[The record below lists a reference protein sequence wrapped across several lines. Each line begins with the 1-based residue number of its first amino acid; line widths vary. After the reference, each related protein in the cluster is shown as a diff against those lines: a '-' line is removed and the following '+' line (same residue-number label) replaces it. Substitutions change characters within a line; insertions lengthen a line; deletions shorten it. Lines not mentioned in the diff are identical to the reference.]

1 MNTTYYFWLA
11 GFVTLGGAAIAA
23 HISKAPQRMQ
33 VTHAY
38 LLFAF
43 VFVVIFGYKSF
54 ELRKDSNLAVAQT
67 ENVTL
72 KLKFTTSMIAVSHAF
87 TPDSK
92 KNSDLEKNV
101 KKSLESSLS
110 ELEKIKQKS
119 ESKAHSSQDQDQE
132 LELDTKIIIVKA
144 EQKLPVKDDIE
155 AMSSKDPERAHLLK
169 AVLQDKLVAKGDIA
183 SLQPQIE
190 TKIPNGWYS
199 EVFDLEWTKAL
210 GDKKKHKQELE
221 SFYERHFFY
230 AMRMMAFFAVLA
242 LATLVGLI
250 TVIAQLFM
258 LGRNSSRENDDIND
272 HVTWSWQAVAATLL
286 TWLSITFL
294 SSPILKGLSVSA
306 VHGKASALALALSTM
321 GIYLLQNLPALALVY
336 FLAIKPGGIKLG
348 SKEFQEAFCINWKTK
363 KRGPFGLIFMGF
375 LTWASCF
382 PFVMLSAWAASG
394 FGSQMSSNPII
405 SEVVS
410 SVKNI
415 DLFAILAFTLT
426 LGVMPAL
433 LEELL
438 FRGFVYTS
446 LRKYL
451 GAFIGI
457 ILSAGLFSIV
467 HMDQGSM
474 LQLFSLG
481 FVFAY
486 AVEKNQSLIP
496 SMVAHC
502 LWNLTAFTMILL
514 MYA

>member
-1 MNTTYYFWLA
+1 
-11 GFVTLGGAAIAA
+11 
-23 HISKAPQRMQ
+23 MQ

-54 ELRKDSNLAVAQT
+54 ELRKDSNLAVTQA
-67 ENVTL
+67 ESVAL
-72 KLKFTTSMIAVSHAF
+72 KLRFTTSMVAIYHAF
-87 TPDSK
+87 GSDQK
-92 KNSDLEKNV
+92 KNTDLEKNV
-101 KKSLESSLS
+101 KSSLKS
-110 ELEKIKQKS
+110 ALEELEKSREKTKEQ
-119 ESKAHSSQDQDQE
+119 QTPDQD

-144 EQKLPVKDDIE
+144 EQKLPIKEDIE
-155 AMSSKDPERAHLLK
+155 NLSSKDPERGLLLR
-169 AVLQDKLVAKGDIA
+169 AALQEKSIAKNEVNT
-183 SLQPQIE
+183 LKPLIE
-190 TKIPNGWYS
+190 SKIPTGWYS

-210 GDKKKHKQELE
+210 GDKKKHSAELN
-221 SFYERHFFY
+221 SFYERYFWY
-230 AMRMMAFFAVLA
+230 AIRMMAFFALLA
-242 LATLVGLI
+242 VATLVGII
-250 TVIAQLFM
+250 TVVVQLFL
-258 LGRNSSRENDDIND
+258 LGRNSSREGDSIND
-272 HVTWSWQAVAATLL
+272 HVIWSWQAVAATLL

-294 SSPILKGLSVSA
+294 SAPILKGLSLSA

-321 GIYLLQNLPALALVY
+321 GLYLLQNLPALALVY
-336 FLAIKPGGIKLG
+336 FLAIKPGGMKLG
-348 SKEFQEAFCINWKTK
+348 SKEFREAFCLTWKTK
-363 KRGPFGLIFMGF
+363 KRGPVGLIFMGF

-382 PFVMLSAWAASG
+382 PFVMLSAWAASS

-410 SVKNI
+410 SVKDIN
-415 DLFAILAFTLT
+415 LFAILAFTLT

-451 GAFIGI
+451 GAFLGI

-486 AVEKNQSLIP
+486 ALEKNQSLIP